1 MPKEISLKLCLLTSL
16 VEKSGEK
23 VEKEPIIS
31 DPENHHDRGD
41 KQNSISYPQVLPQ
54 ETK

>member
-1 MPKEISLKLCLLTSL
+1 MPQEISLKLCLLTTL
-16 VEKSGEK
+16 VEKSGEE
-23 VEKEPIIS
+23 VENEAIIS

-41 KQNSISYPQVLPQ
+41 KQNSIPYPQVLPQ